1 MRPANFTDDMIIEA
15 GKRIQDREKKVTG
28 YGLRNE
34 LGGGDQKRLMAV
46 WKNFTARDTEEER
59 IDSELPVELE
69 EALSAATQTLFN
81 QLRSMAL
88 NFHQTATKTADRQ
101 VAEVLRQLKELEEQ
115 TEAELKDAGVIIEK
129 LESEKLEV
137 EQHLVQSQRK
147 LDEARKDAERHE
159 KKAFQLE
166 TKLKEMKGVE
176 DLIKRL
182 EALEEKAASGAL
194 EGLSRLRQDES
205 VDSGTNHS

>member
-1 MRPANFTDDMIIEA
+1 MIIEA
-15 GKRIQDREKKVTG
+15 GKRIQDQDKKVTG

-46 WKNFTARDTEEER
+46 WKNFTTRDREEER
-59 IDSELPVELE
+59 IESELPVELE
-69 EALSAATQTLFN
+69 DALSAATQTLFN

-101 VAEVLRQLKELEEQ
+101 VAEVLRQFKELEEQ

-137 EQHLVQSQRK
+137 EQRLVQSQRK
-147 LDEARKDAERHE
+147 LDEASRDAERHE

-166 TKLKEMKGVE
+166 TKLNEMKGVE

-182 EALEEKAASGAL
+182 EALEEKASSGTL
-194 EGLSRLRQDES
+194 EGLNRLREDES
-205 VDSGTNHS
+205 IDSGTNHS

>member
-15 GKRIQDREKKVTG
+15 GKRIQDQDKKVTG

-46 WKNFTARDTEEER
+46 WKNFTTRDREEER
-59 IDSELPVELE
+59 IESELPVELE
-69 EALSAATQTLFN
+69 DALSAATQTLFN

-182 EALEEKAASGAL
+182 EALEEKAANGAL
-194 EGLSRLRQDES
+194 EGLSRL
-205 VDSGTNHS
+205 